1 MVCLTQE
8 KEKKNAVFSFGEK
21 QLHFTDLFLFC
32 DIIVT
37 RVREEKEEKRRSLS
51 RRVFWSEDASAE
63 KADWGERCVGFDRE

>member
-8 KEKKNAVFSFGEK
+8 KEKKTARFFIRRKTITLN
-21 QLHFTDLFLFC
+21 LFLFC

-51 RRVFWSEDASAE
+51 RRVFWNEDASAE

>member
-1 MVCLTQE
+1 MSDAG
-8 KEKKNAVFSFGEK
+8 KRKKKRLVFSFGEK

-51 RRVFWSEDASAE
+51 RRVFWNEDASAE